1 MQSQQDPP
9 APLGA
14 ATPSA
19 SSTSLHT
26 TPPRQSVQQQ
36 STMSLSGGSS
46 REISLPISPRSQPPQ
61 SYYQGLKR
69 RWSCETCRRRKL
81 KCDGNRPSCT
91 FCVGKGTNCVYVGS
105 RVRAEFDMEKK
116 AKLDKEEQR
125 LRRLAGIPETPSP
138 TMNSPNVESFQP
150 SRAVMQS
157 MNKDSFYRSLRLRP
171 QFVAMP
177 FQARPNSS
185 EREELILIENFF
197 TKAPMISGMI
207 HKRTY
212 LLNYKT
218 MPAYLRLAVCA
229 AGSANLSNTD
239 DKECEW
245 YIHQAL
251 KRLEIALIEEPRLEC
266 LQALMILP
274 ATKTCCPATLHSEQ
288 MKDLALFLRLNI
300 DPDYLPECAGL
311 SWHEKETRRRCWWY
325 LFMADHIVFTIL
337 RSKPV
342 ITRSI
347 SSVKPVC
354 PERLWTSSKPP
365 ESLEKIYEI
374 GQNVND
380 NPINWQVSLLEI
392 FQRVFEVSRLVDDPR
407 PNEDDPK
414 RRLVEL
420 QVEADLTNWW
430 DAVPPEFW
438 AVKSED
444 SLFELMEDD
453 PYHWHSLMELF
464 FVYHGSVCLLMRRK
478 ALLHLQSLSSAT
490 TVSSPG
496 GTAEWTVEELAKQ
509 VENEAAF
516 KKAVASAE
524 SIATVITLLNRA
536 NTFWHRLPKSTVMF
550 SMQACISLFIAQ
562 WVYSTT
568 GSEESSDCDDGNGGE
583 KPFAEWIDSYIS
595 FFYSMSGT
603 RHVARLFH
611 KFVERAK
618 NRDWEYLDQLEGN
631 STLVLDEIG
640 IPALYG
646 NQPAVSPFGSSELL
660 SPIISPT
667 STSGKYISPYVR
679 VGEGISSTVR
689 EYIKTLKAARDI
701 GQMLTPAPT
710 PFIASDPNLS
720 YMRDAFFPSLQ
731 QFSSPAESLVMPQMG
746 WFSADD
752 SISGAQG
759 SVSNEGEHW
768 NGFDSGAEGV
778 ERFLFESEG
787 VASSSITPVE
797 SLSGN
802 NSHSK
807 ESSLDSYSFGLFSEA
822 VETFRLFDG
831 DESVLESPVG
841 TGAAG
846 ERDAMNLLDWLLSA
860 RTDAL

>member
-1 MQSQQDPP
+1 M
-9 APLGA
+9 
-14 ATPSA
+14 
-19 SSTSLHT
+19 
-26 TPPRQSVQQQ
+26 QQQ
-36 STMSLSGGSS
+36 STITQSGGSS
-46 REISLPISPRSQPPQ
+46 REMSWPISPRSKPPQ

-116 AKLDKEEQR
+116 AKLDREEQR
-125 LRRLAGIPETPSP
+125 LRRLAGIQETPSP
-138 TMNSPNVESFQP
+138 TMNSPNVQSFQP
-150 SRAVMQS
+150 SRAVVQS

-171 QFVAMP
+171 HFVAMP

-229 AGSANLSNTD
+229 AGSANQFNAD
-239 DKECEW
+239 DEECEW

-251 KRLEIALIEEPRLEC
+251 KRLEIALVEEPRLEC

-274 ATKTCCPATLHSEQ
+274 GTKTCCPTTLHSEQ
-288 MKDLALFLRLNI
+288 MKDFALCLRLNI

-354 PERLWTSSKPP
+354 PERLWTSSKSP

-380 NPINWQVSLLEI
+380 NPINW
-392 FQRVFEVSRLVDDPR
+392 QRVFEVSRLVDDPR

-420 QVEADLTNWW
+420 QVEADLTN
-430 DAVPPEFW
+430 
-438 AVKSED
+438 
-444 SLFELMEDD
+444 
-453 PYHWHSLMELF
+453 
-464 FVYHGSVCLLMRRK
+464 C
-478 ALLHLQSLSSAT
+478 LSSAT

-496 GTAEWTVEELAKQ
+496 GNAEWAVEELAKQ
-509 VENEAAF
+509 VENDAAF
-516 KKAVASAE
+516 QKAVASAE

-550 SMQACISLFIAQ
+550 SMQAVISLFIAQ

-568 GSEESSDCDDGNGGE
+568 GGEEPTHCDEGNGGE
-583 KPFAEWIDSYIS
+583 KPFADSIDSCIS

-631 STLVLDEIG
+631 SILVLDEIG
-640 IPALYG
+640 IPALCD
-646 NQPAVSPFGSSELL
+646 NQPAVSPFRSSERL

-667 STSGKYISPYVR
+667 STSGMYISPHVR
-679 VGEGISSTVR
+679 AGEGISSTVR

-701 GQMLTPAPT
+701 GQMLTPGPT
-710 PFIASDPNLS
+710 PFIVSDPNLP
-720 YMRDAFFPSLQ
+720 YKRDAFFPFLQ
-731 QFSSPAESLVMPQMG
+731 QFSSPTVTGGAEESLVMPQMG

-752 SISGAQG
+752 SVTGVQG
-759 SVSNEGEHW
+759 NVTNEGEHW
-768 NGFDSGAEGV
+768 NELESGGEGF

-797 SLSGN
+797 SFSGN
-802 NSHSK
+802 NNHSK

-822 VETFRLFDG
+822 VETFRLLDG
-831 DESVLESPVG
+831 DENVLESPVA
-841 TGAAG
+841 TGAAV

-860 RTDAL
+860 QTN